1 MSVPP
6 QPLADL
12 FYQEIRKG
20 KKLPPEEEWAALGR
34 LLDWLTAELTRQ
46 EALSFT
52 TPFSRMV
59 YVAQKYQ
66 LPKPLPYYLHQFRK
80 LRYEENP
87 SLRLSEKISLGRKAL
102 LRLSEE
108 ALGQAAPE
116 DLQPDLD
123 ALWPEILRPSSISAF
138 RPSIRGVVEGM
149 DEGRRL
155 LRFREEDEPEELKSV
170 RFDLPDRNQDFNP
183 TILHLREV
191 FGFPTT
197 LQLIDVEVDSE
208 GVFRPAGFVVEPDYL
223 VDVTGVAECFS
234 GRQVTPEK
242 YLLNKWLPKL
252 PSVPLLRG
260 IAANYFLDEILGNGE
275 TTYRQ
280 AFARIFGLHPLG
292 FALLSDK
299 EVRRLQQELQGHW
312 VNLKLA
318 ITQQFPQEGIRPGGS
333 QLEPSFYSNRY
344 GLQGRLD
351 VFFRGSGSSAIV
363 ELKSGKPFMPNMY
376 GVGANHFVQTLLYY
390 LLIESAFG
398 RQLDPKCYIL
408 YSSQPEKP
416 LRYAPVIRARQ
427 LEALQARNQIL
438 AYEWQMMR
446 LKEGDLLQNTN
457 RFFEHLRPDA
467 LPEVSGF
474 ARDDLERFRRTYDSL
489 NALERKYL
497 GAFTAFIARE
507 HQLAKIGP
515 TAYAGINGQA
525 AIWLNQQDEKEE
537 NYELLRG
544 LKVVDNRAG
553 EPDPFLSFQ
562 RTEVTNPLANFRV
575 GDLVL
580 LYPAS
585 ATLEKVLQHQLHKGH
600 IAEIDAEKVVVRLRS
615 RQFQADEFGQVGFWN
630 LEHDQFDGNFTNQYR
645 GLFAFAQQ
653 DPNKRQLLMAR
664 RPPQKPISAS
674 PDLPPEGMTQEQ
686 GRILSDML
694 AAEEYFLLW
703 GPPGTGKT
711 SIMLK
716 RLAGHLM
723 LHSDEHILLL
733 AYTHRAVDEMCD
745 AIEALPEPW
754 CRNYLRI
761 GSKYNTLPRYRE
773 KLLDV
778 RMENIQKRQELVDL
792 IQGSRI
798 VLATVASMAGKPEL
812 AQIKNFDRVI
822 IDEASQILEPSLVG
836 LLPNF
841 SKFILIGDHKQ
852 LPAVVVQSPNE
863 SRVEDADLNALGLQD
878 SRNSLFERLY
888 TTCQEKGWDWAYGQL
903 SHQGRMHLDIMA
915 FPNRHFY
922 EEKLKVL
929 PREVPGHARQLEGLP
944 AKPESAVHPSCG
956 TRVFFL
962 ETRAETGSSLKTNQ
976 YEAAAVADLIRDFQ
990 SLYGDQLS
998 LGVITP
1004 YRAQIAQIRKAILE
1018 KGLDPNGY
1026 TVDTVERYQGGTRD
1040 IILLSLCTN
1049 SPIQLASLVS
1059 LSNEGVDRKL
1069 NVAMTRAREHLVILG
1084 NPEILKQDPLYR
1096 ELIREFGHSGR
1107 L

>member
-1 MSVPP
+1 
-6 QPLADL
+6 
-12 FYQEIRKG
+12 
-20 KKLPPEEEWAALGR
+20 
-34 LLDWLTAELTRQ
+34 
-46 EALSFT
+46 
-52 TPFSRMV
+52 MV

-66 LPKPLPYYLHQFRK
+66 LQKPLPYFLHQFRK
-80 LRYEENP
+80 LRYEESS
-87 SLRLSEKISLGRKAL
+87 SLQLSEKLSLGRKAL

-108 ALGQAAPE
+108 ALGQPVPA

-123 ALWPEILRPSSISAF
+123 LPWPDFLRPSTVSAF
-138 RPSIRGVVEGM
+138 RPAIRGVAEGM
-149 DEGRRL
+149 EEDKRL
-155 LRFREEDEPEELKSV
+155 IWFREEDEPEALKAV
-170 RFDLPDRNQDFNP
+170 CFDLPDRNQDFNP
-183 TILHLREV
+183 TILNLRDV

-197 LQLIDVEVDSE
+197 LTLIDVEVDEE
-208 GVFRPAGFVVEPDYL
+208 GALRPAGFVVEPDYL

-252 PSVPLLRG
+252 PSVHLLRG

-275 TTYRQ
+275 TTFRQ
-280 AFARIFGLHPLG
+280 AFARIFRLHPLG

-299 EVRRLQQELQGHW
+299 EVRGLQQKLQGHW
-312 VNLKLA
+312 VNLKAA
-318 ITQQFPQEGIRPGGS
+318 IAQQFPEEGIRPDGS

-408 YSSQPEKP
+408 YSSQSEKP

-427 LEALQARNQIL
+427 LEALQARNQVL
-438 AYEWQMMR
+438 AFEWQMMR
-446 LKEGDLLQNTN
+446 LKEGDLLKNTD
-457 RFFEHLRPDA
+457 RFFQRLRPDA

-489 NALERKYL
+489 DPLERKYL

-515 TAYAGINGQA
+515 TAFAGINGQA
-525 AIWLNQQDEKEE
+525 AIWLNQQEEKEE

-544 LKVVDNRAG
+544 LKIVDNQAG
-553 EPDPFLSFQ
+553 EIDPFLFFQ
-562 RTEVTNPLANFRV
+562 RTEATNPLANFRV
-575 GDLVL
+575 GDLIL

-585 ATLEKVLQHQLHKGH
+585 ASLEKVLQHQLHKGH
-600 IAEIDAEKVVVRLRS
+600 IAEIDGERVVVRLRS
-615 RQFQADEFGQVGFWN
+615 RQFQADEFDQIGFWN

-653 DPNKRQLLMAR
+653 DPSKRQLLMAR
-664 RPPQKPISAS
+664 RPPQKPVGMGQE
-674 PDLPPEGMTQEQ
+674 PDCAGMTDEQ
-686 GRILSDML
+686 CQILNDML

-716 RLAGHLM
+716 RLAEHLM
-723 LHSDEHILLL
+723 QHSDEHILLL
-733 AYTHRAVDEMCD
+733 AYTHRAVDEICD
-745 AIEALPEPW
+745 AIEKLPEPW
-754 CRNYLRI
+754 SQNYLRI
-761 GSKYNTLPRYRE
+761 GSKYNTQPQYRE

-778 RMENIQKRQELVDL
+778 RMEDIRKRQDLVDL

-798 VLATVASMAGKPEL
+798 ILATVASMAGKPEL
-812 AQIKNFDRVI
+812 MQIKNFDRVI

-841 SKFILIGDHKQ
+841 PKFILIGDHKQ
-852 LPAVVVQSPNE
+852 LPAVVVQPPGE
-863 SRVEDADLNALGLQD
+863 SRVEDPDLNDLGLHD
-878 SRNSLFERLY
+878 TRNSLFERLY
-888 TTCQEKGWDWAYGQL
+888 LTCQEKGWDWAYGQL
-903 SHQGRMHLDIMA
+903 SHQGRMHFEIMA

-922 EEKLKVL
+922 NENLKVL
-929 PREVPGHARQLEGLP
+929 PREVPVHVRQLAGL
-944 AKPESAVHPSCG
+944 ENGQVGQLHPGCG
-956 TRVFFL
+956 ARVYFL
-962 ETRAETGSSLKTNQ
+962 ETRSEEGSSLKTNSF
-976 YEAAAVADLIRDFQ
+976 EAVAVAELIRDFQ
-990 SLYGDQLS
+990 SLYGDRLS

-1004 YRAQIAQIRKAILE
+1004 YRAQIAQIRKAMLE
-1018 KGLDPNGY
+1018 GGLDPNAY
-1026 TVDTVERYQGGTRD
+1026 TVDTVERYQGGARD

-1059 LSNEGVDRKL
+1059 LSTEGVDRKL

-1084 NPEILKQDPLYR
+1084 NSEVLKQDPLYR
-1096 ELIREFGHSGR
+1096 ELIESYRG
-1107 L
+1107 